1 MNATNHTNHHSLA
14 TQRAT
19 TKGMK
24 IFYAV
29 QATGNGHIS
38 RAMELLPYLERYGQV
53 DIFLSGANNS
63 LELDGTVKYR
73 SKGLSL
79 FYTSTGGL
87 NYSEIVRKFSP
98 LRIWKEVRDLPVEKY
113 DLVLNDFESI
123 TAMACAYKKV
133 PSVNF
138 GHQASFVSPKVPR
151 PVHRE
156 WMGEFI
162 LRNYARASQYIGLHF
177 KQYDDF
183 ILPPVIKKDILQAD
197 PIDKG
202 HITVYLSSFS
212 DRVVAAHLNP
222 LTEHRFQVFS
232 KEVTQPVQS
241 GNITFIPVSKNAFNK
256 SLISCKAIITGAG
269 FETPAEALYLGKKL
283 LVIPIRGQ
291 YEQFCNAAALEKMG
305 VPVVQTLDAQFAPVF
320 NAWMEQKKRP
330 TLKLDHSTESIVS
343 YVMHNCTDRQKHTLD
358 LLYPEFVF
366 N

>member
-1 MNATNHTNHHSLA
+1 
-14 TQRAT
+14 
-19 TKGMK
+19 MK

-38 RAMELLPYLERYGQV
+38 RAMEILPFLERYGKV

-63 LELDGTVKYR
+63 LQLEASVKYR

-79 FYTSTGGL
+79 FYTNSGGL
-87 NYSEIVRKFSP
+87 NYWEIARKIAP

-113 DLVLNDFESI
+113 DLVINDFESI
-123 TAMACAYKKV
+123 TSLACAFKKV

-138 GHQASFVSPKVPR
+138 GHQASFISPKVPR
-151 PVHRE
+151 PE
-156 WMGEFI
+156 KKEFMGEWI
-162 LRNYARASQYIGLHF
+162 LRNYARATQYIGLHF

-183 ILPPVIKKDILQAD
+183 ILPPVIKKDILQAEAQ
-197 PIDKG
+197 DKG
-202 HITVYLSSFS
+202 HVTVYLSSYS
-212 DRVVAAHLNP
+212 DATVSQHLRP
-222 LTEHRFQVFS
+222 LTDFRFQVFS
-232 KEVTQPVQS
+232 KEVKQPVQD
-241 GNITFIPVSKNAFNK
+241 GNILFLPVNKSAFNK
-256 SLISCKAIITGAG
+256 SLINCKAIITGAG

-305 VPVVQTLDAQFAPVF
+305 VPVLKALDTDFSSVF
-320 NAWMEQKKRP
+320 RPWMEQKRKP
-330 TLKLDHSTESIVS
+330 CLHLDYSTESIVS
-343 YVMHNCTDRQKHTLD
+343 YLMHNCAVKKRNALD